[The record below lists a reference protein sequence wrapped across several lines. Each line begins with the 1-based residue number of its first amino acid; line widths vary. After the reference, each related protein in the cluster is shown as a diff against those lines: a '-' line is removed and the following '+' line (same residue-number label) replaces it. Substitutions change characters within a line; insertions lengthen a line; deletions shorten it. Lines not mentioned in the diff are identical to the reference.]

1 MSNSF
6 GENIKKYRKENGLSQ
21 SDFADELS
29 YHIQQRLQKTDF
41 EYSNKNISKWE
52 RGESL
57 PPLDVIIALSS
68 LLAVNLDELLK
79 SDIEKFSSGSQFAGD
94 INSLSKNS
102 KKLLYD
108 LLQIDFQYDENTDTY
123 YVLFDMCLRLNK
135 NDATLIC
142 TFGNCLNDEKSFAW
156 SRTEFENQAERL
168 SATEIVESKLKEE
181 LFSELISAG
190 TIKNVI
196 CSDSHNL
203 DDSID
208 IRYNDAT
215 QLYITQIDLG
225 MPSEEIVEFITSYI
239 KEQTVARLDN
249 ANGSQPD
256 NGVFEWHEDK

>member
-1 MSNSF
+1 MANSF
-6 GENIKKYRKENGLSQ
+6 GENIKKFRNENGLTQ
-21 SDFADELS
+21 DRFA
-29 YHIQQRLQKTDF
+29 QKFVAFMQKRYPKKDF
-41 EYSNKNISKWE
+41 EYSSKSISKWE
-52 RGESL
+52 IGEALPSL
-57 PPLDVIIALSS
+57 EIIIAVSEFINKS
-68 LLAVNLDELLK
+68 LDELLK
-79 SDIEKFSSGSQFAGD
+79 SNIEDFSAASTLGG
-94 INSLSKNS
+94 IRELSKNS

-108 LLQIDFQYDENTDTY
+108 LLQIDFQYDENKDTY
-123 YVLFDMCLRLNK
+123 FVLFDMCLRLNK

-142 TFGNCLNDEKSFAW
+142 TFGNGLNDEKSFAW

-208 IRYNDAT
+208 IRYEDAT

-225 MPSEEIVEFITSYI
+225 MSSEEIVEFITSYI
-239 KEQTVARLDN
+239 REQTVARLDN